1 LDTSGWER
9 AKELFHEA
17 VKRSPEG
24 RRDLL
29 RDERPEVREE
39 VEALLRAHEEA
50 GEPETSRDVEE
61 GPGAVIGRYKILQEI
76 GEGGFGVVY
85 MAEQTE
91 PVRRK
96 VALKIIKLGMDTKQ
110 VVARFEAERQALALM
125 DHPTSPRSSTRGDGA
140 RGRPYFVMELVR
152 AFPSRSTATRR
163 ALHRRAAR
171 ALPDVCRAIQH
182 AHQKG
187 IIHRD
192 LKPSNVL
199 VTLHD
204 GEAGAQG
211 DRLRDRQGHGS
222 SLTEKTLFTE
232 FRAGRRDAGVH
243 GPRAGGDDELD
254 VDTRAD
260 IYSLGV
266 LLYELL
272 TGTSPST

>member
-96 VALKIIKLGMDTKQ
+96 VALKIIKLGMDTKE

-125 DHPTSPRSSTRGDGA
+125 DHHNIAKVLDGGA
-140 RGRPYFVMELVR
+140 TERGRPYFVMELVKGIPVTDYCDQ
-152 AFPSRSTATRR
+152 AGLSTVERLELFTDRLPR
-163 ALHRRAAR
+163 DPAR
-171 ALPDVCRAIQH
+171 APEGHHPPGSEAVERPRH
-182 AHQKG
+182 APRRQ
-187 IIHRD
+187 
-192 LKPSNVL
+192 
-199 VTLHD
+199 
-204 GEAGAQG
+204 AGAHG

-222 SLTEKTLFTE
+222 PASP
-232 FRAGRRDAGVH
+232 RRRSSRSSARSSGRRSTW
-243 GPRAGGDDELD
+243 P
-254 VDTRAD
+254 
-260 IYSLGV
+260 
-266 LLYELL
+266 
-272 TGTSPST
+272 PSRRR